1 MATITEKSRTKE
13 IIDRLQGIIDNAS
26 PVPLASGKVTIYK
39 DEVKSLL
46 AELASQM
53 EIELKTYHEVN
64 DRKGRIINEAKKE
77 AEKIIYQAEHT
88 ASRMRVSKR
97 ATNVAPLNM
106 DMLDEEDR
114 SALGNANEIY
124 AASLIYTDEM
134 LTEVTELIADA
145 YHNIRSDYEII
156 LQVLDEKLNTISENR
171 AELMMGLQE
180 METEDRSQQIL
191 EIGQLLSNELYNE
204 RIKQKMASDEYED
217 GSVQLTLDLQEEQEE
232 KARQAEEQAQRTAQA
247 LAQVTAERDALM
259 ATVEQMKQEGMRAT
273 IRSVKPSGPV
283 STAPFLNRNTDNIKP
298 QAPME
303 DMVPLSEMENDMAA
317 EDEEYEIVYVDEDE
331 LEDGEEYEI
340 EYVDEEELEEE
351 EEYEIEYVDEPEE
364 GEDIE
369 EYAAEGEPE
378 EAYETE
384 HTAEEELED
393 TYETEHTAQEELEDT
408 YETEYAAEEESEEV
422 YEEEPEPVYETKD
435 GAESVT
441 DSKEV
446 EEAIRELEAMEKDS
460 EKAPV
465 IPHFKKSEK
474 MTSVP
479 SEKIAKMAEAV
490 TTEEKYSG
498 LISRAVANREK
509 AEAAVTIEEPEETDG
524 LKSSENPAE
533 QLQEM
538 KDNSDIKEKD
548 IKADTQSNE
557 YVQAA
562 MQFDEEF
569 EIMEF

>member
-351 EEYEIEYVDEPEE
+351 YEIEYVDEPED

-384 HTAEEELED
+384 HTAQDELED
-393 TYETEHTAQEELEDT
+393 TYES
-408 YETEYAAEEESEEV
+408 EYAAEEEPEEV
-422 YEEEPEPVYETKD
+422 YEEEPETVYETKD
-435 GAESVT
+435 GAEAVT

-548 IKADTQSNE
+548 IKANTQTNE